1 MQNGQNLLLCQCPD
15 IAFYPTAPKFV
26 SEDANK
32 MSKSQQLTETTKA
45 LYTSFTF
52 FDFNFLDLLI
62 KLMEMMPLYILYCSP
77 SNPLPPPHELK
88 DFMFPWTSDTS

>member
-15 IAFYPTAPKFV
+15 SAFYPTAPKIV

-45 LYTSFTF
+45 LHTTFTF

-62 KLMEMMPLYILYCSP
+62 KFMEMMPLYILYCSP
-77 SNPLPPPHELK
+77 SNPLPRH
-88 DFMFPWTSDTS
+88 MS

>member
-15 IAFYPTAPKFV
+15 SAFYPTDPKIV

-45 LYTSFTF
+45 LYTTFTF
-52 FDFNFLDLLI
+52 LI
-62 KLMEMMPLYILYCSP
+62 STFQIC
-77 SNPLPPPHELK
+77 
-88 DFMFPWTSDTS
+88 